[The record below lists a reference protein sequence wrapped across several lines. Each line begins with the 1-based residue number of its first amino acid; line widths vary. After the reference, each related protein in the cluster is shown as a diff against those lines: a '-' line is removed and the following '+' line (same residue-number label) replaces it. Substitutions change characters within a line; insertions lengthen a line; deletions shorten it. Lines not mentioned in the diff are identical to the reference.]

1 MDTTSDHR
9 VRLSIIVPAYN
20 NCDDLARC
28 LSALHAEASPT
39 SELIVVDDA
48 SIDATSRVAAARG
61 AQVLRLEKNS
71 GPGAAR
77 NLGAAQAVG
86 EVLLFVDADVVV
98 AAGTIDLVI
107 QAFAADP
114 GLAAL
119 FGSYDDDPEAPF
131 LVSRYRNLLH
141 HFVHQAGE
149 TEAATFWAGLGAVRR
164 AVFLAVGGFDA
175 ARFPRPSI
183 EDIELGYR
191 LRRAGHRIRLDKDL
205 QGKHLKRWSFWS
217 MLRTDVMRR
226 ALPWSRLILD
236 TQHAPE
242 DLNLRASQ
250 RLCGALSGVALGA
263 FAAAPWWPWLLGL
276 GGIALAA
283 LAVLNRRF
291 YALLWRRGGWRLTGV
306 GFILHV
312 LYFIYSSA
320 SFAYAALERRM
331 WLAPTRRASRT
342 RSP

>member
-20 NCDDLARC
+20 NCHDLARC
-28 LSALHAEASPT
+28 LSALHAEVS
-39 SELIVVDDA
+39 SDSQLIVVDDA
-48 SIDATSRVAAARG
+48 STDATPRVAAAGG

-77 NLGAAQAVG
+77 NLGAAQAAG

-98 AAGTIDLVI
+98 AAGTLDRVI

-114 GLAAL
+114 ALAAL
-119 FGSYDDDPEAPF
+119 FGSYDDDPEASS

-149 TEAATFWAGLGAVRR
+149 TEAATFWAGLGAIRR

-175 ARFPRPSI
+175 GRFPRPSI

-191 LRRAGHRIRLDKDL
+191 LRRAGHRIRLDKSL
-205 QGKHLKRWSFWS
+205 QGQHLKRWTFWS

-250 RLCGALSGVALGA
+250 RLCGALVGLALAAVAA
-263 FAAAPWWPWLLGL
+263 TPWWPWLLGV
-276 GGIALAA
+276 GGIALTAV
-283 LAVLNRRF
+283 AVLNRRF
-291 YALLWRRGGWRLTGV
+291 YALLWRRGGWRLSGL
-306 GFILHV
+306 GFMLHV
-312 LYFIYSSA
+312 LYFASSSA
-320 SFAYAALERRM
+320 SFAYAALERRV
-331 WLAPTRRASRT
+331 WLAPARRASRT
-342 RSP
+342 GSP

>member
-9 VRLSIIVPAYN
+9 VCLSIIVPAYN
-20 NCDDLARC
+20 NCHDLARC
-28 LSALHAEASPT
+28 LSALHAEVS
-39 SELIVVDDA
+39 SDSQLIVVDDA
-48 SIDATSRVAAARG
+48 STDATPRVAAAGG

-77 NLGAAQAVG
+77 NLGAAQAAG

-98 AAGTIDLVI
+98 AAGTLDRVI

-114 GLAAL
+114 ALTAL
-119 FGSYDDDPEAPF
+119 FGSYDDDPEASS

-149 TEAATFWAGLGAVRR
+149 TEAATFWAGLGAIRR

-191 LRRAGHRIRLDKDL
+191 LRRAGHRIRLDQNL
-205 QGKHLKRWSFWS
+205 QGKHLKRWRFWS

-226 ALPWSRLILD
+226 ALPWSRLVLD

-250 RLCGALSGVALGA
+250 RLCGALVGLALAAVAV
-263 FAAAPWWPWLLGL
+263 APWWPWLLGV
-276 GGIALAA
+276 GGIALTAV
-283 LAVLNRRF
+283 AVLNRRF
-291 YALLWRRGGWRLTGV
+291 YALLWRRGGWKLTGV
-306 GFILHV
+306 GFMLHV

-320 SFAYAALERRM
+320 SFAYAALERRV
-331 WLAPTRRASRT
+331 WLAPARRASRT
-342 RSP
+342 GSP